1 MRKREKERDREKKG
15 IDDFATCLNVAIK
28 LNSKRKPESF
38 EIFFRALL
46 HNWKDTHLRYYI
58 NSIISSAITVSSA
71 IIILIASN
79 ATSYFLSYM
88 EWGISVSIRKLPYF
102 PRLKFSPHGIKS
114 YFHGESSSSR
124 RKKNLLEISHAAD
137 CQPQPPRLHI
147 GFQPFSSN
155 ISFHSLKAFPA
166 AASSSM
172 PSNLQF
178 K

>member
-1 MRKREKERDREKKG
+1 MCVWADMRKREKERDREKKG

-102 PRLKFSPHGIKS
+102 PRLKFSPYKILL
-114 YFHGESSSSR
+114 SR
-124 RKKNLLEISHAAD
+124 RKFVVEEEEKSSRD
-137 CQPQPPRLHI
+137 QSRGRL
-147 GFQPFSSN
+147 P
-155 ISFHSLKAFPA
+155 AA
-166 AASSSM
+166 AASS
-172 PSNLQF
+172 PYRF
-178 K
+178 PTI